1 MSSMERE
8 LGGDVMVFHL
18 EEQHANMRG
27 SIRRGAGP
35 TSRTLLKNGQLS
47 ATLVTLPANGQIKV
61 HQANGPI
68 TVHVLTGSMIFRVPD
83 GEHALTAGDLLSLA
97 PDIPHSIVSEAGV
110 GFLLTN
116 VRPG

>member
-1 MSSMERE
+1 MSSIQRE
-8 LGGDVMVFHL
+8 LSGDVLIFHL

-27 SIRRGAGP
+27 SMRRGSGP
-35 TSRTLLKNGQLS
+35 TSRTLLKNGALS
-47 ATLVTLPANGQIKV
+47 ATLVTLPANGQVKE

-68 TVHVLTGSMIFRVPD
+68 TVHVLTGSMIFRVTD

-97 PDIPHSIVSEAGV
+97 PDIRHSIVSEEGV
-110 GFLLTN
+110 TFLLTN